1 MRTKDNFHRH
11 GEQIRTEENFHA
23 HGELMRI
30 NAQG

>member
-11 GEQIRTEENFHA
+11 GEQIRIEENFHA